1 MIATELWLIY
11 ALVFGAVLLGFQ
23 GVYWMLFQERRDTQ
37 TINRRLALIAEL
49 ANPKE
54 VLQILRKERGVDVL
68 AHIPSLQGFKELIVQ
83 SGVRFTGSKLLLAAV
98 VPTILFFL
106 LFRLATGSS
115 FLAITLAALLATV
128 SIYLFLLSARRRR
141 IAAFSEQFPDE
152 LDVS

>member
-23 GVYWMLFQERRDTQ
+23 GVYWVLFKERREQQ
-37 TINRRLALIAEL
+37 TINRRLALTAEL

-68 AHIPSLQGFKELIVQ
+68 AHIPCRKTLKERAVKG
-83 SGVRFTGSKLLLAAV
+83 GVRLPGANLFLAAV
-98 VPTILFFL
+98 IPPVLFFFL
-106 LFRLATGSS
+106 LRFATGSS
-115 FLAITLAALLATV
+115 FLAAALAGPLAAA

-141 IAAFSEQFPDE
+141 IAAFNE
-152 LDVS
+152 